1 MCEIVCFVK
10 VGGIA
15 MKAVGIV
22 VMLAACALA
31 SNAIAKSKNPSFG
44 ERTAV
49 AKSYQLHKTKPSVG
63 PYCLHVRYKYTNYY
77 YYSENYY
84 EAWITDG
91 SNCNSGVRR
100 AVQNITLSW
109 RNEGEPERHQNVN
122 VEICAKGEKYYGS
135 GVTTKCAAARSS
147 DHGWVA
153 RTTTNNTLCPPN

>member
-1 MCEIVCFVK
+1 MGIV
-10 VGGIA
+10 
-15 MKAVGIV
+15 MKAVRMAIAFV
-22 VMLAACALA
+22 VCMVS
-31 SNAIAKSKNPSFG
+31 SNAIAKSKSPSFG

-63 PYCLHVRYKYTNYY
+63 PYCLHVRFKYTNYY

-109 RNEGEPERHQNVN
+109 RNEGEPERHQNAWRFVQR
-122 VEICAKGEKYYGS
+122 AKIYGS
-135 GVTTKCAAARSS
+135 GVATKCAAARSS

-153 RTTTNNTLCPPN
+153 RTTTNNTLCLP